1 MSHQDHDLNALMIA
15 SRRGDAE
22 AYRRLLGAL
31 TARLR
36 VVVRAGLR
44 KAGCDANDE
53 EDIVQ
58 ETLLAIHLKKH
69 TWNEEQP
76 LQPWVNAIAR
86 HKLIDALRRRGGRV
100 PLNIDDLADQIP
112 APANRNEG
120 NVKECLELLVEL
132 PERQQQI
139 VRYFSL
145 QGLSAREVGEKLEM
159 SEGAVRTAL
168 HRALQTLSAAYKRN
182 RR

>member
-1 MSHQDHDLNALMIA
+1 MSHQDHDLSLLMIA
-15 SRRGDAE
+15 ARSGDEE

-31 TARLR
+31 AARLR

-44 KAGCDANDE
+44 QAGCDANDE

-69 TWNEEQP
+69 TWNEDQP

-86 HKLIDALRRRGGRV
+86 HKLIDTLRRRGNRT
-100 PLNIDDLADQIP
+100 PLNIDELADQIP
-112 APANRNEG
+112 APVDRNEAS
-120 NVKECLELLVEL
+120 VKECLELLVEL
-132 PERQQQI
+132 PDRQQQI

-145 QGLSAREVGEKLEM
+145 QGLSAREVGDKLKM

-182 RR
+182 H